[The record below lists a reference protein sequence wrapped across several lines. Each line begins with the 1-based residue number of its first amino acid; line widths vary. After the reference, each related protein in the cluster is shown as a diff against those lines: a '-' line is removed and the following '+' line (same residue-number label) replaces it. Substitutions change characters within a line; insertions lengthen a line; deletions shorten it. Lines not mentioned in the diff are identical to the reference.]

1 MASTTLRYMG
11 PEPEPNVH
19 TRREVLRSGAG
30 LLALLG
36 LAGCGPSLAA
46 PVTSPTSR
54 PSPSPAA
61 SATSGPTEELPPV
74 KIGYLPILDATPLLV
89 AHAQGFFAEE
99 GLNAEPPTL
108 VRSWSQLSEAF
119 MAGSVNLVH
128 LLFPIP
134 IYMRYGLGFPAKVVA
149 WNHMNGSALTVSQ
162 KAGIQGLEDLG
173 GKQIAVPFW
182 YSQHNVVL
190 QKSLRAVGLEPVI
203 QDRTAQLGPRQ
214 VNLFVMNPP
223 DMPTALQAGS
233 IDGYT
238 VAEPFNA
245 AGELLAGGK
254 ILRFN
259 GDIWRN
265 HPCCVAVLHEESV
278 VKRPE
283 WSQGVVNALVKA
295 QRWAGERKGEAAS
308 LLSKEGKGYL
318 PTAESVVT
326 RAMTKYDLD
335 TYGIGGTGAIRHSDW
350 KSARISFQPYP
361 YPSATELLTTLLKET
376 QLEGDTRF
384 IQDLD
389 PKRVAADLVD
399 YRLVGQAIDKAGGIS
414 RFEGVGGTTT
424 RTEEFAVT

>member
-1 MASTTLRYMG
+1 M
-11 PEPEPNVH
+11 
-19 TRREVLRSGAG
+19 
-30 LLALLG
+30 
-36 LAGCGPSLAA
+36 
-46 PVTSPTSR
+46 
-54 PSPSPAA
+54 
-61 SATSGPTEELPPV
+61 

-89 AHAQGFFAEE
+89 AHAQGFFADE
-99 GLNAEPPTL
+99 GLTAEVPTL

-134 IYMRYGLGFPAKVVA
+134 IYMRYGLGYPAKVVA
-149 WNHMNGSALTVSQ
+149 WNHMNGSALTVGQ
-162 KAGIQGLEDLG
+162 KAGIQSLEDLG

-190 QKSLRAVGLEPVI
+190 QKTIRSVGLEPVI
-203 QDRTAQLGPRQ
+203 QDRAAKLGAKQ

-223 DMPTALQAGS
+223 DMPTALQSGS

-265 HPCCVAVLHEESV
+265 HPCCVALVHEESV

-283 WSQGVVNALVKA
+283 WSQRVLNALVKA
-295 QRWAGERKGEAAS
+295 QLWSGERKAEAAK

-318 PTAESVVT
+318 PTAEPVVT
-326 RAMTKYDLD
+326 RAMTKYDLE
-335 TYGIGGTGAIRHSDW
+335 TYGMSGGTGAIRHADW
-350 KSARISFQPYP
+350 GSARISFQPYP
-361 YPSATELLTTLLKET
+361 YRSATELLTKLLKET
-376 QLEGDTRF
+376 QLEGETRF

-389 PKRVAADLVD
+389 PKRVAEDLVD
-399 YRLVGQAIDKAGGIS
+399 YRLVGKAIEKAGGLS
-414 RFEGVGGTTT
+414 RFEGAGGTEA
-424 RTEEFAVT
+424 RTEEFAV